1 MNPRPPRL
9 ARTLVALFLPRGM
22 VRDGILGDLFEMY
35 VERRAVHGR
44 LHAVLWYW
52 SEAALAAMRY
62 TIERLSRRM
71 RSLRRRHRAPHA
83 DKRNRNPMDAI
94 MQDVRYAFRVL
105 KKAPGF
111 AVIATL
117 TIGLGIGATTT
128 IFSVVNAVLLR
139 APSGVRDAGE
149 LVRAYRIAEDG
160 SSFNS
165 LSYPNYRD
173 YRDGDNGLT
182 DLAAMSMI
190 GVTIAGSIK
199 PEIAMGFL
207 VTHNFFDVVGVG
219 PALGR
224 LFLPEDDEPGAPL
237 VAVLSYATWMGR
249 FAGDSSIVGRT
260 VRINRNTFTIGGVT
274 QKGFR
279 GPVSLLDIGAWLP
292 MSAAPAMNDDYQMNS
307 RRHTWVEALGRRAP
321 GVTPAQASVALNQIS
336 HNLRVAFPDDN
347 PDYGIDVQRYA
358 PVSRRAFGPA
368 TAFSAFLFVMSGT
381 VLLIASVNVAS
392 MLLSRATQ
400 RRREMALRL
409 ALGARRMR
417 VVRQLLT
424 ESVMLFGLGAG
435 TGVLITLYATRL
447 LSTYQLPFDLPIVF
461 DFSPDV
467 RALFFSLAAALVTG
481 LLFGTAPA
489 LQVTKPDL
497 TVALR
502 VGSSSGSVARSRL
515 RSAFVVA
522 QVAGSALLLVVAGL
536 FTRGLSRANDVHLG
550 FEPANVHALSTEL
563 DFNGNYSDEDAVRFY
578 RDLAARVTAVPE
590 VESFGFVDW
599 PPVTL
604 GGQSAPF
611 AVIGRDA
618 TAEEDWPST
627 DFARVTPGFFE
638 ALRIPIARGRNFAS
652 TDREGAQ
659 MVAVV
664 NETFARRAWPGEH
677 PIGKRIRLR
686 SVDDPE
692 LEIVGVARD
701 AKYRAIGEDPRN
713 MVYVPYYQWPT
724 NNMVMFARIA
734 GNGSAVVSTFR
745 EIVGELDADLP
756 IDANVPYEQLMGIAL
771 LPSRATAVLTTIFGT
786 IGLALSSLGLYGV
799 LAYTVTQRT
808 REFGIRLA
816 LGAERGKVR
825 TLVLRD
831 GVKLAA
837 VGLAIGLGIALATTH
852 LLRGLLHGLSPMDP
866 ITFGGIAVL
875 LIAVAVAAS
884 YMPAVRATRTDP
896 VEALRAE

>member
-1 MNPRPPRL
+1 
-9 ARTLVALFLPRGM
+9 M
-22 VRDGILGDLFEMY
+22 VRDGILGDLFELY
-35 VERRAVHGR
+35 VERRAAYGR
-44 LHAVLWYW
+44 LRAALWYW
-52 SEAALAAMRY
+52 YEAVLAATRY
-62 TIERLSRRM
+62 TVERLSRRVPF
-71 RSLRRRHRAPHA
+71 LRRRPQPQRVG
-83 DKRNRNPMDAI
+83 KSNRNPMEAI
-94 MQDVRYAFRVL
+94 FQDLQYAFRVL
-105 KKAPGF
+105 KEAPGF
-111 AVIATL
+111 TVIAAL

-149 LVRAYRIAEDG
+149 LVRVYRIAEDG

-182 DLAAMSMI
+182 SLAGMSMV
-190 GVTIAGSIK
+190 GVTIAGSVK
-199 PEIAMGFL
+199 PEIAVGFL
-207 VTHNFFDVVGVG
+207 VTHNFFDVVGVR

-224 LFLPEDDEPGAPL
+224 LFLPEDDEPGTPL
-237 VAVLSYATWMGR
+237 VAVLSHATWKRR
-249 FAGDSSIVGRT
+249 FGAGSSIVGQSIRL
-260 VRINRNTFTIGGVT
+260 NRHTFTVVGVT
-274 QKGFR
+274 QEGFR

-292 MSAAPAMNDDYQMNS
+292 MSAAPAMNDDHQMNS
-307 RRHTWVEALGRRAP
+307 RRHTWVDALGRRSP
-321 GVTPAQASVALNQIS
+321 GVTPSQASAALNRIS
-336 HNLRVAFPDDN
+336 DNLRAAFPDDN
-347 PDYGIDVQRYA
+347 PDYGVDVQRYA

-368 TAFSAFLFVMSGT
+368 AAFSAFLFVMSGT

-435 TGVLITLYATRL
+435 AGVLITLFATRL
-447 LSTYQLPFDLPIVF
+447 LSTYQLPLDLPVIF
-461 DFSPDV
+461 DFSPDM
-467 RALFFSLAAALVTG
+467 RALVFSLGVALLTG
-481 LLFGTAPA
+481 LLFGMAPA

-497 TVALR
+497 TAALR
-502 VGSSSGSVARSRL
+502 VGSSSGSIARSRL

-536 FTRGLSRANDVHLG
+536 FTRGLSRANDVNLG

-563 DFNGNYSDEDAVRFY
+563 DFIGSYADEDAMRFY
-578 RDLAARVTAVPE
+578 RDLAARVSTVPE

-604 GGQSAPF
+604 GGQSSTF
-611 AVIGRDA
+611 AVIGGDA
-618 TAEEDWPST
+618 IAEEDWPST

-638 ALRIPIARGRNFAS
+638 TLRIPVARGRNFAD
-652 TDREGAQ
+652 TDREGTP

-664 NETFARRAWPGEH
+664 NETFAQRAWPGEH

-686 SVDDPE
+686 SEDDPVV
-692 LEIVGVARD
+692 EIVGVARD
-701 AKYRAIGEDPRN
+701 AKYRTLGEDLRN
-713 MVYVPYYQWPT
+713 MVYVPYWQWPT
-724 NNMVMFARIA
+724 TNMVMFARIA
-734 GNGSAVVSTFR
+734 GNSPGVVNTFR
-745 EIVGELDADLP
+745 DIVGTLDADLP
-756 IDANVPYEQLMGIAL
+756 IDANVPYEDLMGIAL
-771 LPSRATAVLTTIFGT
+771 LPSRATAILTAIFGT
-786 IGLALSSLGLYGV
+786 IGLVLASLGLYGV
-799 LAYTVTQRT
+799 LAYAVTQRT

-816 LGAERGKVR
+816 LGAEHGKVR

-831 GVKLAA
+831 GVKLAV
-837 VGLAIGLGIALATTH
+837 VGLAIGFAIALATTH
-852 LLRGLLHGLSPMDP
+852 LLRGFLHGLSPTDP
-866 ITFGGIAVL
+866 ITFGGIAL
-875 LIAVAVAAS
+875 LLVAVALAAS
-884 YMPAVRATRTDP
+884 YLPAVRATRTDP

>member
-1 MNPRPPRL
+1 
-9 ARTLVALFLPRGM
+9 M

-35 VERRAVHGR
+35 VERRAAHGR
-44 LHAVLWYW
+44 LRAALWYW
-52 SEAALAAMRY
+52 YEAALAATRY
-62 TIERLSRRM
+62 TIERLSCQM
-71 RSLRRRHRAPHA
+71 RFLRRRYRPHGPGSRT
-83 DKRNRNPMDAI
+83 KNPMEAI
-94 MQDVRYAFRVL
+94 FQDLRYASRVL

-111 AVIATL
+111 TVIAAL

-139 APSGVRDAGE
+139 APSGVRGASE
-149 LVRAYRIAEDG
+149 LVRVYRIAEDD

-182 DLAAMSMI
+182 DLAAMSMVGI
-190 GVTIAGSIK
+190 TIAGSVK
-199 PEIAMGFL
+199 PEVAVGFL
-207 VTHNFFDVVGVG
+207 VTHNFFDVVGVR

-224 LFLPEDDEPGAPL
+224 LFLPEDDEPGTPL
-237 VAVLSYATWMGR
+237 VAVLSHATWKRR
-249 FAGDSSIVGRT
+249 FGADSSIVGQTIRL
-260 VRINRNTFTIGGVT
+260 NRHTFTVIGVT
-274 QKGFR
+274 QEGFR

-307 RRHTWVEALGRRAP
+307 RRHTWVDALGRRSP
-321 GVTPAQASVALNQIS
+321 GVTPAQASAALNRIS
-336 HNLRVAFPDDN
+336 HNLRATFPDGN
-347 PDYGIDVQRYA
+347 PDYGIGVQRYA
-358 PVSRRAFGPA
+358 PVSRRVFGPA
-368 TAFSAFLFVMSGT
+368 AAFSAFLFVMSGT
-381 VLLIASVNVAS
+381 VLLIASINVAS

-400 RRREMALRL
+400 RRREVALRL

-417 VVRQLLT
+417 LVRQLLT

-435 TGVLITLYATRL
+435 AGVLITLYATRL
-447 LSTYQLPFDLPIVF
+447 LSTYQLPFDLPVVF

-467 RALFFSLAAALVTG
+467 RAFVFSLGIALLTG
-481 LLFGTAPA
+481 LLFGMAPA
-489 LQVTKPDL
+489 LQITKPDL
-497 TVALR
+497 TAALR
-502 VGSSSGSVARSRL
+502 VGSSSGSIVRSHL

-536 FTRGLSRANDVHLG
+536 FTRGLSRANDVNLG

-563 DFNGNYSDEDAVRFY
+563 DFHGNYADEDAVRFY
-578 RDLAARVTAVPE
+578 RDLAARVSMVPE

-604 GGQSAPF
+604 GGQAAPF
-611 AVIGRDA
+611 AVIGGDA
-618 TAEEDWPST
+618 IAEEDWPST
-627 DFARVTPGFFE
+627 EFARVTPGFIE
-638 ALRIPIARGRNFAS
+638 TLRIPIVRGRNFAE
-652 TDREGAQ
+652 TDREGAP

-677 PIGKRIRLR
+677 AIGKRIRLR
-686 SVDDPE
+686 SGDDPE

-701 AKYRAIGEDPRN
+701 AKYRTLAEDPRN
-713 MVYVPYYQWPT
+713 MVYVPYWQWPT
-724 NNMVMFARIA
+724 SNMVMFARITR
-734 GNGSAVVSTFR
+734 NGTAVVSTFR
-745 EIVGELDADLP
+745 DIVRELDADLP
-756 IDANVPYEQLMGIAL
+756 IDANVPYEELMGIAL
-771 LPSRATAVLTTIFGT
+771 LPSRATAVLTTIFGAV
-786 IGLALSSLGLYGV
+786 GLVLASLGLYGV
-799 LAYTVTQRT
+799 LAYSVTQRT

-816 LGAERGKVR
+816 LGAEHGKVR

-852 LLRGLLHGLSPMDP
+852 LLRGFLHGLSPTDP
-866 ITFGGIAVL
+866 ITFGGIALL

-884 YMPAVRATRTDP
+884 YLPALRATRTDP